1 MKLSAAQMNLLRQT
15 SLFYAVPETTIEKI
29 AASDDCEIK
38 QYEKFSLVYGKTE
51 FSRSLGIVLFGNL
64 RVTKGN
70 AGGHAM
76 IMSTLGPGSIFGAA
90 ALFNDETEYAT
101 DITALC
107 ESEIIFFSQRLVGR
121 MMRFEPQIAD
131 NYVKY
136 LSERILFLNKK
147 IYLLSSGTAEQR
159 RSFRCRLICCRL
171 R

>member
-1 MKLSAAQMNLLRQT
+1 MNLKVSHLRQNGGRYETERGADEFARQT

-76 IMSTLGPGSIFGAA
+76 IMSTLDPGSIFGAA
-90 ALFNDETEYAT
+90 ALFNEKRNM
-101 DITALC
+101 
-107 ESEIIFFSQRLVGR
+107 QR
-121 MMRFEPQIAD
+121 I
-131 NYVKY
+131 
-136 LSERILFLNKK
+136 
-147 IYLLSSGTAEQR
+147 
-159 RSFRCRLICCRL
+159 
-171 R
+171 